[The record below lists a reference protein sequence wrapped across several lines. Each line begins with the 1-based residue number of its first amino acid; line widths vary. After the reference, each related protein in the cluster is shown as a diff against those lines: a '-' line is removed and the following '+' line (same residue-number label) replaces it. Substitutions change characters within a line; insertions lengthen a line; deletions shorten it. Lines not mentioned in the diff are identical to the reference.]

1 MSLRTLAFHLPQF
14 HPIPENDAWWG
25 KGFTEWTNVTR
36 TRASIAEH
44 YQPHL
49 PADLG
54 FYDLRLPEARAAQ
67 AELAR
72 AYGVHGFVY
81 YHYWF
86 TGKRVLERPVDD
98 ILNSAQPDF
107 PFCLCWANEDWT
119 RAWDG
124 NSGQRLLHQDYSAE
138 DDVAH
143 IRHLMPY
150 LADRRYIRVDGR
162 PLLLVYRTDEMPEP
176 ARTAERWRNEAIRA
190 GIGDLYLARVE
201 SFRND
206 VDPAS
211 IGFDVAVEFA
221 PDWRKV
227 KPRQFGRRHRI
238 AARLGAFPKGWFD
251 HRWADY
257 NDLVASMMA
266 KPDPGFRRIRCVT
279 PGFDNSARRKKDA
292 TVFLN
297 SSPDAYGRW
306 LEHTIRAEIALGR
319 PADQQLVFVNAWNE
333 WAEGNHLEPDQKWGH
348 AYLQAH
354 LDALRR
360 NGLDASPSAGSP
372 TAGQVPTR

>member
-1 MSLRTLAFHLPQF
+1 MRTLAFHLPQF

-36 TRASIAEH
+36 ARPYVAGH

-54 FYDLRLPEARAAQ
+54 FYDLRLAEARAAQ

-86 TGKRVLERPVDD
+86 TGNQVLERPVKE
-98 ILNSAQPDF
+98 ILSAGEPDF

-124 NSGQRLLHQDYSAE
+124 HSGLRLLHQDYSIE
-138 DDVAH
+138 DDLAH

-162 PLLLVYRTDEMPEP
+162 PLLLVYRTDSMPEP
-176 ARTAERWRNEAIRA
+176 ARTAERWRNEAIKA
-190 GIGDLYLARVE
+190 GVGDLYLAQVE

-206 VDPAS
+206 VDPGS
-211 IGFDVAVEFA
+211 IGFDAAIEFA
-221 PDWRKV
+221 PDWRKT
-227 KPRQFGRRHRI
+227 KPREFGRKHRL
-238 AARLGAFPKGWFD
+238 AAKLGLFSKGWLD

-257 NDLVASMMA
+257 NELVASMMA
-266 KPDPGFRRIRCVT
+266 KPDPGFRRIRCIT

-292 TVFLN
+292 TIFLN
-297 SSPDAYGRW
+297 SSPEAYGNW
-306 LEHTIRAEIALGR
+306 LEHTIRAELALAN

-333 WAEGNHLEPDQKWGH
+333 WAEGNHLEPDQRWGR

-354 LDALRR
+354 KEALMRC
-360 NGLDASPSAGSP
+360 GVDVSS
-372 TAGQVPTR
+372 